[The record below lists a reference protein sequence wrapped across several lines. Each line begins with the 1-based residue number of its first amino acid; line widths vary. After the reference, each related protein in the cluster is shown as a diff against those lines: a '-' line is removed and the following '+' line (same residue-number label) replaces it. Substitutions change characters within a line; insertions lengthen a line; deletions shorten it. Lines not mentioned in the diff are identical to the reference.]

1 VEALEAIITDT
12 QKWLAASKELEP
24 KRVKAC
30 VFIFNKCIRDGNFQ
44 IYSLELDLL
53 NLLLSAG
60 KPVAKGSN
68 LQTGELKQELEKSVN
83 EVFLKMGQ
91 GQQIK

>member
-1 VEALEAIITDT
+1 
-12 QKWLAASKELEP
+12 
-24 KRVKAC
+24 

-68 LQTGELKQELEKSVN
+68 LQTGELKHELEKSVN
-83 EVFLKMGQ
+83 
-91 GQQIK
+91 